1 MRSKTAQ
8 DSCLAWILQ
17 NRFHQL
23 LWHRRGS
30 AVVWLSHMAKVYR
43 GLPGTNKTSEG
54 FVDFDI
60 SRKCKQN
67 SEHINL
73 LFLLAPK
80 WIGGTFLI

>member
-54 FVDFDI
+54 FVNFDI
-60 SRKCKQN
+60 L
-67 SEHINL
+67 I
-73 LFLLAPK
+73 FLENVNK
-80 WIGGTFLI
+80 TVSILIYCFC